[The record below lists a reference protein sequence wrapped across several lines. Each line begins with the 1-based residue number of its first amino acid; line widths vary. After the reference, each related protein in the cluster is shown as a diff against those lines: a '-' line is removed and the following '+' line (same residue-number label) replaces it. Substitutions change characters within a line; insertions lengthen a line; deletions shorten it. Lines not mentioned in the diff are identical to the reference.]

1 MCVKKCK
8 KNKGKNGKKSSFC
21 TGSVV
26 GLEKAK
32 KHLIPISQ
40 QQNTSIYII
49 ELFGVNQNKTQVQ

>member
-40 QQNTSIYII
+40 QQNIYII
-49 ELFGVNQNKTQVQ
+49 ELFGLNQNKTQVQ